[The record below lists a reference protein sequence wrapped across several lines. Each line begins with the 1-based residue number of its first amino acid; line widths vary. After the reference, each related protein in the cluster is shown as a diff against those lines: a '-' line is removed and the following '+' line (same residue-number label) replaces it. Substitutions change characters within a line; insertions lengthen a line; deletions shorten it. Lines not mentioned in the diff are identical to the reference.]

1 MTNRKD
7 GYVVRNREPSSIH
20 ADWQVAQWPSATILQ
35 LYPAFI
41 IEHSPLLNKNNSQE
55 REKMMATLAN
65 VVLTGTAYQNLNSA
79 TGLITGSPLVIQN
92 KGNSFVRLVIAPSQP
107 AASSENGYLLTSL
120 ATVVIENETDI
131 IWAKSTDLG
140 NTALSVQL
148 LV

>member
-1 MTNRKD
+1 M
-7 GYVVRNREPSSIH
+7 
-20 ADWQVAQWPSATILQ
+20 ATI
-35 LYPAFI
+35 P
-41 IEHSPLLNKNNSQE
+41 
-55 REKMMATLAN
+55 N
-65 VVLTGTAYQNLNSA
+65 VVLTGTAYQNLNST

-107 AASSENGYLLTSL
+107 AASSENGYLLPSL
-120 ATVVIENETDI
+120 ATVIIENETDI